1 MKFTEHTTSM
11 DVLKEFND
19 SVLGLLDEVEERYEQ
34 GKKGGMTDQLLAV
47 HTRKQILKWFFN
59 NGGL

>member
-1 MKFTEHTTSM
+1 MKFTEFTTSM

-19 SVLGLLDEVEERYEQ
+19 SVLGLLDEIEERYEQ
-34 GKKGGMTDQLLAV
+34 GRKGGMTDQLLAV
-47 HTRKQILKWFFN
+47 HTRKQLLKWFLN

>member
-1 MKFTEHTTSM
+1 MKFTEFTTSL
-11 DVLKEFND
+11 DVLKEFNQ

-34 GKKGGMTDQLLAV
+34 GKKSGIPDYLLAI
-47 HTRKQILKWFFN
+47 HTRKQLLKWFFN